1 MVKRTTRKTQ
11 CQPETILSLVD
22 APDPD
27 NFVQQ
32 VALHK
37 LNPGATIHVALTG
50 RPVKFNAQP
59 EHKTWEWVV
68 RDSRMA
74 QEVSAMRMRNFLKHF
89 GVNVSRVFDGGIAP
103 RTLVPHHIH
112 FEEYYRYLDV
122 DPLAAIA
129 YSELDPQEELVKLLL
144 ACPEKSV
151 KVAVGGPMTGL
162 YQLIVRNPEVASR
175 FKEIHAMFAT
185 WGKVELM
192 QFGDKPRGALQ
203 FNAACD
209 PQAAHAVLT
218 GMDVPI
224 YLMPTEVTR
233 VKEIGFANA
242 QALRQALPAN
252 RGTGALYMLYAA
264 WYDAAVKPRQDKD
277 PNELIY
283 IHDVVAAFSL
293 DAELRKAIY
302 KVVPIET
309 PIVPHL
315 PNEKA
320 DWGKVI
326 MKETTGESKL
336 FAATGLTEGGAA
348 KYLETLRRIFA

>member
-1 MVKRTTRKTQ
+1 MMATD
-11 CQPETILSLVD
+11 TILSLID

-32 VALHK
+32 IALHR

-50 RPVKFNAQP
+50 RPVRFNATK
-59 EHKTWEWVV
+59 EHKTWEWDVES
-68 RDSRMA
+68 SRMA
-74 QEVSAMRMRNFLKHF
+74 QEASAQRLKNFLRHF
-89 GVNVSRVFDGGIAP
+89 KVDVSRVFDGGIAP
-103 RTLVPHHIH
+103 RTLVPHWLH
-112 FEEYYRYLDV
+112 FAEYYKFLDG
-122 DPLAAIA
+122 DPLAALR
-129 YSELDPQEELVKLLL
+129 YSELDPQEELIKLLL
-144 ACPEKSV
+144 ECPEKSV

-162 YQLIVRNPEVASR
+162 YQLIVRNPEVATR

-203 FNAACD
+203 FNVACD

-218 GMDVPI
+218 GLDVPI

-233 VKEIGFANA
+233 VKEIGFVNA
-242 QALRQALPAN
+242 QALRAALPAN
-252 RGTGALYMLYAA
+252 RGTAALYNLYAL

-293 DAELRKAIY
+293 DAALREAIY

-309 PIVPHL
+309 PLVPHL
-315 PNEKA
+315 PRESA
-320 DWGKVI
+320 DWGKVV
-326 MKETTGESKL
+326 MTEAACACESKI
-336 FAATGLTEGGAA
+336 FAATGLTEQGAA
-348 KYLETLRRIFA
+348 KYLETLRRIFE